1 MGAILET
8 YYKLET
14 LKTLVKTLEAKGEKG
29 INITTSINDEAK
41 KYTNTTTWGE
51 SYDTFQNVSS
61 YVSQTKE
68 QRDAKSDKF
77 YTANGAVKW
86 VGNTGVRLAKDCK
99 LVGSNL
105 DETSNT
111 TSDPAAAY
119 GAQSDDLDTL
129 PF

>member
-8 YYKLET
+8 YYKLDT

-41 KYTNTTTWGE
+41 KYTNTNKAGE

-61 YVSQTKE
+61 YVSQNKE
-68 QRDAKSDKF
+68 QRDAKNDKF
-77 YTANGAVKW
+77 YVANGAVKW
-86 VGNTGVRLAKDCK
+86 VNDSGVKVAKEAANN
-99 LVGSNL
+99 V
-105 DETSNT
+105 

-119 GAQSDDLDTL
+119 GVQSDDLDEL

>member
-8 YYKLET
+8 YYKLDT

-68 QRDAKSDKF
+68 QRDAKNDK
-77 YTANGAVKW
+77 YYVANGAVKW
-86 VGNTGVRLAKDCK
+86 VNDSGVKVAKEAANN
-99 LVGSNL
+99 V
-105 DETSNT
+105 

-119 GAQSDDLDTL
+119 GVQSDDLDEL